1 MSCKKFVF
9 LLFISMSFIA
19 QARDHLIYSIEQEI
33 PMGYD
38 NEDLKKNYFVNI
50 GINQGVDKGTKLDV
64 YRVISKL
71 NPYDNQ
77 KRINHKVKVGEM
89 KVLYSTDEAS
99 IGIMSK
105 YNDDKESPL
114 FELEDFMIGDLVG
127 ISVRK

>member
-1 MSCKKFVF
+1 MTCKKIVF
-9 LLFISMSFIA
+9 LLLIMTSFLA

-38 NEDLKKNYFVNI
+38 NEELKKNYFVNI
-50 GINQGVDKGTKLDV
+50 GVNQGVEKGTKLDV
-64 YRVISKL
+64 YRIISKL

-89 KVLYSTDEAS
+89 KVLFSTNEAS

-105 YNDDKESPL
+105 YFDDKESPL

-127 ISVRK
+127 ISVRE